1 MPFAGYED
9 HDECVSK
16 NRDKDDPDAYC
27 ADLERRSRG
36 AHMAYPT
43 LIIPEGIPSSDGR
56 SFPEGLMTWRDRVE
70 FMFSDTTSD
79 GHQGAQFVGNL
90 ENLRRQTVDGV
101 TWIVGDLTYDTD
113 EMAIE
118 AERLAMED
126 KLRRVSADVA
136 VTVEQTGTDDD
147 GLPIVE
153 LTAAEIV
160 GATQTPMS
168 AFPDARILI
177 GDEVTTLAPM
187 VLTAAANPRA
197 RLDWF
202 NDPDLP
208 GPTPLHV
215 TDEGRIY
222 GHLATWGTCHI
233 GFDGACVTPP
243 KSEAGYGYFHTGAVR
258 VEGEDVPVGQI
269 TLGTGHADLAA
280 SLNETVA
287 HYDNT
292 GSCVADVSVGE
303 DDYGIWVSGALRQ
316 GADVDAV
323 RAAALSGDW
332 RNVNGNLEL
341 VAALAVN
348 VPGFPIPRVAARV
361 ASGEQVSLVASGVVE
376 QRERED
382 LIYEAL
388 RHLTAKVEALS
399 LVLVPDEPYPTLH
412 ADNAT
417 VTNPEVYHTPGIL
430 AQVFAT
436 DGE

>member
-1 MPFAGYED
+1 
-9 HDECVSK
+9 
-16 NRDKDDPDAYC
+16 
-27 ADLERRSRG
+27 
-36 AHMAYPT
+36 
-43 LIIPEGIPSSDGR
+43 
-56 SFPEGLMTWRDRVE
+56 MTWRDRIE

-79 GHQGAQFVGNL
+79 GHMGAEFVGNL

-113 EMAIE
+113 DQAVE
-118 AERLAMED
+118 AERLAVED

-136 VTVEQTGTDDD
+136 VTVEQTGVDDD
-147 GLPIVE
+147 GMPVVE
-153 LTAAEIV
+153 LTGAEIV

-168 AFPDARILI
+168 AFPDARILLASETGI
-177 GDEVTTLAPM
+177 VAPM

-202 NDPDLP
+202 TDPALP

-243 KSEAGYGYFHTGAVR
+243 RTASGYGYFHTGAVR
-258 VEGEDVPVGQI
+258 VEGEDVAVGHI

-280 SLNETVA
+280 SLSDTVR
-287 HYDNT
+287 HYDDT
-292 GSCVADVSVGE
+292 GTCVADVTVGE
-303 DDYGIWVSGALRQ
+303 DDYGIWVSGAVRP

-332 RNVNGNLEL
+332 RNVGGNLEL

-388 RHLTAKVEALS
+388 RHLAAKVEALS
-399 LVLVPDEPYPTLH
+399 AMFVPGTLETV
-412 ADNAT
+412 DTNVYNVT
-417 VTNPEVYHTPGIL
+417 VTEPAPNYTPGIL

-436 DGE
+436 GDE